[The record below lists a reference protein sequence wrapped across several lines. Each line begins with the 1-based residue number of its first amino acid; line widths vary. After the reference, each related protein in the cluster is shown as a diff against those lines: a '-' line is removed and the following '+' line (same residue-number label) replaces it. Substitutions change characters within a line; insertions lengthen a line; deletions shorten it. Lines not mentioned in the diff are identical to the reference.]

1 MYEWL
6 LWMQTASPTD
16 VLKTRLLLW
25 LKQWNELVSTGIN
38 KISINHWFFFSDEC
52 QTCDCVS
59 QFIEKA
65 GVYRIVIAGVPKY
78 VYCSFEGSYTW
89 TVRKTLI
96 LKYKDFYK
104 IINFLNWNTD
114 KIITKFLKSGGQGFS
129 IHTSCVWEKEESFV
143 TFEANKMLLTNFN
156 VSIIMRAF
164 CYIPIYLFPLK
175 FLINKK
181 SKKSFIFKNFTVSER
196 YKKTVVDWDLLDLT
210 KPNAMIGCEEKIA
223 TMRHRICVNRIHVC
237 P

>member
-6 LWMQTASPTD
+6 LWMQTASHTD

-25 LKQWNELVSTGIN
+25 LKQWNELVPTGIN
-38 KISINHWFFFSDEC
+38 KIPINHRFFFSDEC

-89 TVRKTLI
+89 TVRNTLI

-104 IINFLNWNTD
+104 IINFLNCNTD
-114 KIITKFLKSGGQGFS
+114 KNITKFLKSGGQGFS
-129 IHTSCVWEKEESFV
+129 IHTSCVCEKEENFV
-143 TFEANKMLLTNFN
+143 TVEVIK
-156 VSIIMRAF
+156 
-164 CYIPIYLFPLK
+164 CYLQILM
-175 FLINKK
+175 FL
-181 SKKSFIFKNFTVSER
+181 
-196 YKKTVVDWDLLDLT
+196 
-210 KPNAMIGCEEKIA
+210 
-223 TMRHRICVNRIHVC
+223 
-237 P
+237 

>member
-1 MYEWL
+1 MN
-6 LWMQTASPTD
+6 QS
-16 VLKTRLLLW
+16 
-25 LKQWNELVSTGIN
+25 QQELI
-38 KISINHWFFFSDEC
+38 KYQSIIDFFSGEC

-104 IINFLNWNTD
+104 IINFLNCNTD
-114 KIITKFLKSGGQGFS
+114 KNITKFLKSGGFS
-129 IHTSCVWEKEESFV
+129 IHTSCVCEKEENFV
-143 TFEANKMLLTNFN
+143 TVEANKMLLTNFN

-164 CYIPIYLFPLK
+164 CYISIYLFPLK

-181 SKKSFIFKNFTVSER
+181 SKKSFVFKNFTVVKDIR
-196 YKKTVVDWDLLDLT
+196 KQLLT
-210 KPNAMIGCEEKIA
+210 E
-223 TMRHRICVNRIHVC
+223 ICWT
-237 P
+237 

>member
-1 MYEWL
+1 M
-6 LWMQTASPTD
+6 P
-16 VLKTRLLLW
+16 
-25 LKQWNELVSTGIN
+25 
-38 KISINHWFFFSDEC
+38 
-52 QTCDCVS
+52 TCDCVS

-104 IINFLNWNTD
+104 IINFLNYNTD
-114 KIITKFLKSGGQGFS
+114 KNITKFLKSGGFS
-129 IHTSCVWEKEESFV
+129 IHTSCVCEKEENFV
-143 TFEANKMLLTNFN
+143 TVEANKMLLTNFN
-156 VSIIMRAF
+156 VFIIMRAF

-181 SKKSFIFKNFTVSER
+181 SKKSFVFKNFTVSER
-196 YKKTVVDWDLLDLT
+196 YMYKKTVVD
-210 KPNAMIGCEEKIA
+210 
-223 TMRHRICVNRIHVC
+223 
-237 P
+237 

>member
-6 LWMQTASPTD
+6 LWMQTASHTD

-25 LKQWNELVSTGIN
+25 LKQWNELVPTGIN
-38 KISINHWFFFSDEC
+38 KIPINHRFFFSDEC

-104 IINFLNWNTD
+104 IINFLNCNTD
-114 KIITKFLKSGGQGFS
+114 KNILQNFWNPEAKVSPYIQAVCAKRRKILWLLKLIKCYLQILMFL
-129 IHTSCVWEKEESFV
+129 
-143 TFEANKMLLTNFN
+143 
-156 VSIIMRAF
+156 
-164 CYIPIYLFPLK
+164 
-175 FLINKK
+175 
-181 SKKSFIFKNFTVSER
+181 
-196 YKKTVVDWDLLDLT
+196 
-210 KPNAMIGCEEKIA
+210 
-223 TMRHRICVNRIHVC
+223 
-237 P
+237 